1 MATWLENKIEGYDD
15 PGAPTTP
22 TRALDTPFQPSASKH
37 VLGMY
42 TLALDC
48 DNDETVTVELRSDAV
63 NPPTTVRASA
73 HLAPSDPGAATP
85 KVVTRQQL
93 VYVVP
98 PGHYVS
104 LAVPPGHYVSLAKS
118 GTGDASI
125 AHQTE
130 MVIS

>member
-1 MATWLENKIEGYDD
+1 MSWLSTKIESLDD

-22 TRALDTPFQPSASKH
+22 TRALDTPFQPSTTKH

-42 TLALDC
+42 SVNLAC
-48 DNDETVTVELRSDAV
+48 DEGETSTVELRSDAV

-73 HLAPSDPGAATP
+73 HFAAGAAAGASAAA
-85 KVVTRQQL
+85 RQEL

-104 LAVPPGHYVSLAKS
+104 LVAA
-118 GTGDASI
+118 GTGVATI